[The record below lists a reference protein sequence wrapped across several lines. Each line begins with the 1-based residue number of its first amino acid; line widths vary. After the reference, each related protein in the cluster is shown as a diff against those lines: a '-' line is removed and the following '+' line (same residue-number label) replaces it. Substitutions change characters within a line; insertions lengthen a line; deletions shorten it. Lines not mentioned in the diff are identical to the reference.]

1 MQMKMNALMR
11 ACGAGLIALDLG
23 LLTSCAASGAGFGAV
38 SFGAPEI
45 GMAGLDNNNAVER
58 VGITSFELMD
68 QKPGLG

>member
-1 MQMKMNALMR
+1 MKLNALMR
-11 ACGAGLIALDLG
+11 SGSAGLIALSLG
-23 LLTSCAASGAGFGAV
+23 LLTSCAANGAGFGAV

-45 GMAGLDNNNAVER
+45 CMAGLDNNNAVER

>member
-1 MQMKMNALMR
+1 MQMKMNTLMR
-11 ACGAGLIALDLG
+11 SCSPGVITLSLG

-45 GMAGLDNNNAVER
+45 GIAGLDKNAVEP
-58 VGITSFELMD
+58 VGTTSFELTA